1 MEVLAS
7 HVVLH
12 GMAWHLL
19 QTIRSIFSALA
30 TFIVAVTPAARTS
43 TAPTPYPGTQQRRRF
58 TDEEKR
64 AIMEGYQRFHTHSR
78 LWKKVC
84 SVLPAGVVA

>member
-1 MEVLAS
+1 MDVPAS

-12 GMAWHLL
+12 RMAGHLL
-19 QTIRSIFSALA
+19 KIITLFSALA
-30 TFIVAVTPAARTS
+30 TFVFAVTPAARTS
-43 TAPTPYPGTQQRRRF
+43 AAPTPSAGTQQRRRF

-64 AIMEGYQRFHTHSR
+64 AIMEGYQRFHNHSR

-84 SVLPAGVVA
+84 SLLQAGVLA